1 MNQIGPEVTPSL
13 LKTRKEN
20 HKASKLLKTKT
31 LKLSKRRLKKL
42 RTMKHIKLV
51 DVVGLWAKTSAG
63 QSEEELKTLEA
74 LVDKIK
80 LRHA

>member
-1 MNQIGPEVTPSL
+1 M
-13 LKTRKEN
+13 
-20 HKASKLLKTKT
+20 
-31 LKLSKRRLKKL
+31 KLSKRRLKKL
-42 RTMKHIKLV
+42 RTMKHVKLV
-51 DVVGLWAKTSAG
+51 DVVRLWAKQSAK

>member
-1 MNQIGPEVTPSL
+1 
-13 LKTRKEN
+13 
-20 HKASKLLKTKT
+20 
-31 LKLSKRRLKKL
+31 
-42 RTMKHIKLV
+42 MKHVKLV
-51 DVVGLWAKTSAG
+51 DVVRLWAKQSAK